1 MGKIKLE
8 WVENGDPKQR
18 TADALIYQLTNG
30 SWAVEEK
37 VVRLVLV
44 KNGGSNVVKAFSS
57 GEPRKDRWE
66 ERRIRRRRWIIVASL
81 VVLGISLGRLLF

>member
-18 TADALIYQLTNG
+18 TADALMYQLTNG
-30 SWAVEEK
+30 SWGVEEK

-66 ERRIRRRRWIIVASL
+66 ERRIKRKRWIIATTL
-81 VVLGISLGRLLF
+81 LVLGGWLGVLLF

>member
-18 TADALIYQLTNG
+18 TADALMYQLTNG
-30 SWAVEEK
+30 SWGVEEK

-66 ERRIRRRRWIIVASL
+66 ESRIKRKRWIIATTL
-81 VVLGISLGRLLF
+81 LVLGGWLGVLLF